1 MDEMNK
7 TYIEDKT
14 FDRIDFSTKRLEKG
28 DYDGCC
34 FQQCV
39 FSNSGLSNC

>member
-14 FDRIDFSTKRLEKG
+14 FDRIDFSVKRLEKW

-34 FQQCV
+34 FQQCI
-39 FSNSGLSNC
+39 FSSSDLSNC